1 MLLLKN
7 EIIEEVQSE
16 DEEQEELE
24 NSNNTNEYYVDDES
38 LVNSSLCENQLEI
51 QGKIIAA
58 EDQMINIEI
67 LRGYIERLGLLKS
80 TTFCIDGQKAIDLAK
95 SLLDDALSDY

>member
-24 NSNNTNEYYVDDES
+24 YSNNTNEYYVDDES
-38 LVNSSLCENQLEI
+38 LVNSSICGN
-51 QGKIIAA
+51 
-58 EDQMINIEI
+58 
-67 LRGYIERLGLLKS
+67 
-80 TTFCIDGQKAIDLAK
+80 
-95 SLLDDALSDY
+95 